1 MADKNMTCAG
11 CRKDFIFTE
20 NDQEFYSKQIDKKTG
35 QPWTPPKRCKDC
47 RELAKKEKF
56 GRSY

>member
-1 MADKNMTCAG
+1 MTCAG